1 MVLEV
6 VMKVVVD
13 EKAKKE
19 VNKEMQ
25 GGKVD
30 VKVDEM
36 LLEVVVWK
44 SDV

>member
-1 MVLEV
+1 MSITH
-6 VMKVVVD
+6 VD
-13 EKAKKE
+13 GVRGGDGGGCGWEGE
-19 VNKEMQ
+19 Q